1 MVKPSTTTTVDRATG
16 EQLRTLLG
24 LASRPPGH
32 RASTSLL
39 ATIPSLDPLRKL
51 LTECCGAMGESGELL
66 LATVCDEKTPLEAL
80 RGIKDI
86 AKELRSKA
94 QTDVHRDAATLLY
107 HAAIAAAYAQH
118 GVNVSSRPIETRRDL
133 YEDLGN
139 AFTGAMLGE
148 VFRRAVD
155 RAIGW
160 GAEFP

>member
-1 MVKPSTTTTVDRATG
+1 MYRHTG
-16 EQLRTLLG
+16 EKSGLG
-24 LASRPPGH
+24 
-32 RASTSLL
+32 T
-39 ATIPSLDPLRKL
+39 L

-86 AKELRSKA
+86 AKELRAKVPSDA
-94 QTDVHRDAATLLY
+94 HRHAATLLY

-118 GVNVSSRPIETRRDL
+118 GVNVSARPIENRCDL

-139 AFTGAMLGE
+139 AFAGAVLGE

-155 RAIGW
+155 RALDW